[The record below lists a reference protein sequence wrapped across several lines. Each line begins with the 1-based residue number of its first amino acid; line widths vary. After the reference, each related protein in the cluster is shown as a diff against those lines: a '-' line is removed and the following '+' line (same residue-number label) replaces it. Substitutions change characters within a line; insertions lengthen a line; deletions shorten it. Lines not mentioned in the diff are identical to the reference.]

1 MWGELLNALS
11 ILVNPFGK
19 LRTTGN
25 AFFGVQQN
33 ILNNEYLPQ
42 DIWLYVLS
50 AAIGGLISFLVTKLL
65 NSSQNN
71 AKRRQKIAKEHDERL
86 R

>member
-1 MWGELLNALS
+1 MQKFA
-11 ILVNPFGK
+11 K
-19 LRTTGN
+19 MC
-25 AFFGVQQN
+25 
-33 ILNNEYLPQ
+33 LPQ

-50 AAIGGLISFLVTKLL
+50 AAIGGLISFPVTKLL

-71 AKRRQKIAKEHDERL
+71 AKRRQKIPKEHDERL

>member
-1 MWGELLNALS
+1 MAERIKYSNRLYKKVVSGEAS
-11 ILVNPFGK
+11 FSFKKTMMQKFVK
-19 LRTTGN
+19 MC
-25 AFFGVQQN
+25 
-33 ILNNEYLPQ
+33 LPQ

-71 AKRRQKIAKEHDERL
+71 AKRRQKIPKEHDERL

>member
-1 MWGELLNALS
+1 MGISRLYLEKHPSALKS
-11 ILVNPFGK
+11 TMQKFAKMCP
-19 LRTTGN
+19 
-25 AFFGVQQN
+25 
-33 ILNNEYLPQ
+33 PQ

-50 AAIGGLISFLVTKLL
+50 AAISGLISFLVTKLL

-71 AKRRQKIAKEHDERL
+71 AKRRQKIPKEHDERL